1 MVAGGFTSGY
11 TVSFIHVS
19 GGWLYYFRLYS
30 QLHTYHW
37 WLVIS
42 HQTILLASYVSLEA
56 GYYTSDY
63 TVSFIHT
70 CGGWLFHFRLY
81 YSLHTY
87 QWWLVISLQTILLA
101 SYISVEAGYF
111 TSDYTVSFI
120 HICGGWLFYFGLYYP
135 LHISV
140 VAGYFT
146 SDYTISFIY
155 ISGGWLFHF
164 TLYS

>member
-1 MVAGGFTSGY
+1 MSVVAD
-11 TVSFIHVS
+11 
-19 GGWLYYFRLYS
+19 YF
-30 QLHTYHW
+30 
-37 WLVIS
+37 
-42 HQTILLASYVSLEA
+42 
-56 GYYTSDY
+56 TSDY
-63 TVSFIHT
+63 TVSFIHI

-146 SDYTISFIY
+146 SDYTVSFIHICGGWLFYFGLYYPLHISVVAGYFTSDYTISFIY

>member
-1 MVAGGFTSGY
+1 MSV
-11 TVSFIHVS
+11 VVD
-19 GGWLYYFRLYS
+19 YF
-30 QLHTYHW
+30 
-37 WLVIS
+37 
-42 HQTILLASYVSLEA
+42 
-56 GYYTSDY
+56 TSDY
-63 TVSFIHT
+63 TVSFIHI

-120 HICGGWLFYFGLYYP
+120 HICGGWLFYFGLYYL
-135 LHISV
+135 LHTYQWWLVISLQIILLASYISV

-146 SDYTISFIY
+146 SDYIISFIY